1 MHLSLLT
8 VIGFLAALAGVPAR
22 AADGPQLVID
32 EPVFDFGTVEQ
43 GTSVE
48 HTFRLRNAGHAELR
62 LDHVKTSCGCLA
74 GLASASEIPPGG
86 EGRVNVVLDT
96 TRITGHTTKVI
107 TVYTNDPGAPS
118 AGLALN
124 GSVTTDIVAAPSP
137 LYLGK
142 LRRGEAVEREIRVTA
157 GRPGATYEVTAVE
170 HSNPALHTSLE
181 RLPDGSGQRV
191 VVTLEPHIPLGRF
204 NDQLVLRTTS
214 PRQPALTVS
223 VFASVEGDVVVLP
236 PQVTFGL
243 ARAGV
248 AAERDLYIRN
258 RGLRPLA
265 VTAVSVPQRVVTYR
279 LDTLEDGQEYRLT
292 LRLRDGLPP
301 GKVEGTVEIFTDHP
315 DEGRLVV
322 PLYAIVRDGGRRG

>member
-1 MHLSLLT
+1 
-8 VIGFLAALAGVPAR
+8 
-22 AADGPQLVID
+22 
-32 EPVFDFGTVEQ
+32 
-43 GTSVE
+43 
-48 HTFRLRNAGHAELR
+48 TFRLRNAGHAELR

-191 VVTLEPHIPLGRF
+191 VVTLEPHIP
-204 NDQLVLRTTS
+204 
-214 PRQPALTVS
+214 
-223 VFASVEGDVVVLP
+223 
-236 PQVTFGL
+236 
-243 ARAGV
+243 
-248 AAERDLYIRN
+248 
-258 RGLRPLA
+258 
-265 VTAVSVPQRVVTYR
+265 
-279 LDTLEDGQEYRLT
+279 
-292 LRLRDGLPP
+292 P

>member
-1 MHLSLLT
+1 MHLRLLT
-8 VIGFLAALAGVPAR
+8 LVGLLAALAGVPAR

-43 GTSVE
+43 GASVE
-48 HTFRLRNAGHAELR
+48 HTFRLRNAGRAELR

-96 TRITGHTTKVI
+96 ARIVGHTTKVI

-118 AGLALN
+118 AGLALD
-124 GSVTTDIVAAPSP
+124 GTVMTDIVASPSP

-142 LRRGEAVEREIRVTA
+142 LRRGEPVEREIRVTA
-157 GRPGATYEVTAVE
+157 GRPGATYEVTTVD
-170 HSNPALHTSLE
+170 HTNPAVRTRLE

-191 VVTLEPHIPLGRF
+191 VVTLEPHIPLGRI
-204 NDQLVLRTTS
+204 NDQLVLHTTS
-214 PRQPALTVS
+214 PRQPSLTVS

-248 AAERDLYIRN
+248 PAERDLYIRN
-258 RGLRPLA
+258 RGVRPVA
-265 VTAVSVPQRVVTYR
+265 VTSVSVPQKVVTYR
-279 LDTLEDGQEYRLT
+279 LDTLEEGQEYRVT
-292 LRLRDGLPP
+292 LRLRDDLPP
-301 GKVEGTVEIFTDHP
+301 GKVEAAIEIFTDHP

-322 PLYAIVRDGGRRG
+322 PLYAIVRDAGRHG

>member
-1 MHLSLLT
+1 MHLRLL
-8 VIGFLAALAGVPAR
+8 VLIGVVAALAGVPAR

-48 HTFRLRNAGHAELR
+48 HTFRLRNTGHAELR
-62 LDHVKTSCGCLA
+62 LDHVKTSCGCIA
-74 GLASASEIPPGG
+74 GLASASDIPPGG

-96 TRITGHTTKVI
+96 TRIAGHTTKVV
-107 TVYTNDPGAPS
+107 TVYTNDPVAPS

-124 GSVTTDIVAAPSP
+124 GSVTTDIVASPSP

-142 LRRGEAVEREIRVTA
+142 LRRGEAVEREIRVAA

-170 HSNPALHTSLE
+170 HTNPALRTSLE

-243 ARAGV
+243 ARAGT

-258 RGLRPLA
+258 RGIRPLA

-279 LDTLEDGQEYRLT
+279 LDTLEEGQEYRLT

-301 GKVEGTVEIFTDHP
+301 GKVEGAVEIFTDHP